1 MSKLEI
7 TIENAK
13 KAYQEGDK
21 ETRKTLENLFGNS
34 FFKTSKNWEEI
45 KSFELACEEK
55 GIDPVEFVKNLQA
68 SGYTDDEIAYKKI
81 KLIISV
87 INGTWV
93 PDYTNS
99 NQSKWWPYFT
109 CKSGFGFSGARTD
122 YDHTHTTLGS
132 RLVLETEKKAIHM
145 GTYFLTEYKSF
156 LM

>member
-13 KAYQEGDK
+13 KAYQDGSK
-21 ETRKTLENLFGNS
+21 ETRKLMEQLFGS
-34 FFKTSKNWEEI
+34 SVFKTSKNWEEI
-45 KSFELACEEK
+45 KSFELACEQI
-55 GIDPVEFVKNLQA
+55 GVDPVELVKNLQA
-68 SGYTDDEIAYKKI
+68 SGYTDDEIAYKKL
-81 KLIISV
+81 KLVISV

-99 NQSKWWPYFT
+99 NQRKWSPYFN
-109 CKSGFGFSGARTD
+109 CQSGFGFQNANAGYGNSHTD
-122 YDHTHTTLGS
+122 LGS

-145 GTYFLTEYKSF
+145 GTYFLSEYKSF